1 MLYEFALDSAP
12 NTLAENNQFF
22 LPALNGQ
29 ITLPSNE
36 FVVGTYSKFYKVF
49 YIKYIKLNL

>member
-22 LPALNGQ
+22 LPVLKGQ

-36 FVVGTYSKFYKVF
+36 FVVGTYSKFYKVL

>member
-22 LPALNGQ
+22 LPVLNGQ

-36 FVVGTYSKFYKVF
+36 FVVGIYVVNKKMPLNKV
-49 YIKYIKLNL
+49 YLSV